1 MEGPGKEGEG
11 ATTPNLKRVAKNVQE
26 KKEKLRNVTHSV
38 AEVSGRFISAFRKAG
53 PAWQSESLFFFFF
66 SYGQSFAQ
74 LPIAGLTKFLKKAT
88 QSFQF
93 ISGFAFREY
102 FQGSLRDIYPKT
114 LL

>member
-66 SYGQSFAQ
+66 FLRSVICSITHRRADKIFEKSN
-74 LPIAGLTKFLKKAT
+74 TKFP
-88 QSFQF
+88 
-93 ISGFAFREY
+93 IHFRVR
-102 FQGSLRDIYPKT
+102 FS
-114 LL
+114 